1 VALGR
6 DDGDLAQHLCCSA
19 VAKALVAAV
28 MSAARVTRG
37 TDPFQRLISTY
48 RYLTR
53 LGDNHVIAT
62 RIVRSL
68 STIAALSLLVGCSR
82 FDEAKERDG
91 CQKAHPNDQVAAD
104 KCLDT
109 SVLEWEKAHA
119 WLPRITHR
127 RSQAP

>member
-1 VALGR
+1 VSSRRQSTG
-6 DDGDLAQHLCCSA
+6 DGGHLCCE
-19 VAKALVAAV
+19 VAR
-28 MSAARVTRG
+28 SR
-37 TDPFQRLISTY
+37 DPSRRLISTY
-48 RYLTR
+48 RYLTVSVTTKLSQR
-53 LGDNHVIAT
+53 RT

-68 STIAALSLLVGCSR
+68 STIAALLLLVGCSR

-104 KCLDT
+104 KCLET

-127 RSQAP
+127 HSQMP